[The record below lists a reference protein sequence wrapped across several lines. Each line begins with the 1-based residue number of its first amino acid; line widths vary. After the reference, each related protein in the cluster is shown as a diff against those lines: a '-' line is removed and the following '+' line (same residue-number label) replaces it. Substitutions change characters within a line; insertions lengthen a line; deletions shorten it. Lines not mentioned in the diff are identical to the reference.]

1 MAQPIEAD
9 GNLGFLVHNLA
20 AHDDY
25 AEFDTNNTG
34 SAAVSRQ
41 RPTSNWRLACT

>member
-9 GNLGFLVHNLA
+9 GNLGFLDHNPA

-25 AEFDTNNTG
+25 AEFDTDNTC

-41 RPTSNWRLACT
+41 RSPSNWRLACT

>member
-1 MAQPIEAD
+1 MAQSIAAD

-20 AHDDY
+20 AYDDSD
-25 AEFDTNNTG
+25 EFDTNNTG

-41 RPTSNWRLACT
+41 RSTSNWRLACA